1 MRRTAGGQRS
11 DLVRNR
17 RAIIDS
23 ALEALAAAPGA
34 SMAEIARDA
43 GLSRPTLYRHF
54 PTREALSEAIRD
66 EALTRAAEAL
76 ATCETGADT
85 DPFEGLRRVV
95 AALLPLGVRF
105 RVLLAEGAD
114 TDEGFL
120 VRRAQ
125 VLAPVAALLDRA
137 RQEGRLRDDLPAG
150 WAMVVLAS
158 LLVTAVRQV
167 SAGELTVGEAPRV
180 VVTTLLAGVASNG
193 TTAAERRAGPAG

>member
-1 MRRTAGGQRS
+1 MRGTVGQQRR

-17 RAIIDS
+17 RAIIDA
-23 ALEALAAAPGA
+23 ALDALAANPGA

-76 ATCETGADT
+76 ATCDTGADT
-85 DPFEGLRRVV
+85 DPLEGLTCVV

-114 TDEGFL
+114 TEEGFL
-120 VRRAQ
+120 LRRAQ
-125 VLAPVAALLDRA
+125 VLAPVAVLLDRA
-137 RQEGRLRDDLPAG
+137 HQEGRLREDLPAG
-150 WAMVVLAS
+150 WAMAVLAS

-167 SAGELTVGEAPRV
+167 GAGQLPVGKAAHA
-180 VVTTLLAGVASNG
+180 VVTTLLAGVAAQGSQ
-193 TTAAERRAGPAG
+193 ALERLVEPAG

>member
-1 MRRTAGGQRS
+1 MRGTAGQQRR

-23 ALEALAAAPGA
+23 ALDALAANPGA

-76 ATCETGADT
+76 ATYEAGADT
-85 DPFEGLRRVV
+85 DPFEGLSRVV
-95 AALLPLGVRF
+95 TALLPLGVRF

-120 VRRAQ
+120 VRRAR
-125 VLAPVAALLDRA
+125 VLAPVALLLDRA
-137 RQEGRLRDDLPAG
+137 RQEGRLREDLPAG

-167 SAGELTVGEAPRV
+167 GAGALSVEEAPRA
-180 VVTTLLAGVASNG
+180 VVTTLLAGVAARGSE
-193 TTAAERRAGPAG
+193 AAERLAEPAG